1 MLRGACQILSTG
13 IRFQIKFLLCITYLL
28 IFEI

>member
-1 MLRGACQILSTG
+1 MLTGAFQILSTG
-13 IRFQIKFLLCITYLL
+13 IRFQIKFFLCITYLL